1 MHAEK
6 DSEPAD
12 KTTPADGNP
21 SDADLDVEG
30 PNESAPGHE
39 PRPEGP
45 VRDDA
50 PTDQGASPS

>member
-12 KTTPADGNP
+12 QTTTPAENP

-39 PRPEGP
+39 PRPEGG
-45 VRDDA
+45 DDE
-50 PTDQGASPS
+50 PTSQGSSPS

>member
-12 KTTPADGNP
+12 QTTYPGETP

-39 PRPEGP
+39 PRPVEG
-45 VRDDA
+45 DEE
-50 PTDQGASPS
+50 PTNQGSSPS

>member
-12 KTTPADGNP
+12 ETTPAHGNP
-21 SDADLDVEG
+21 TDADLDVEG

-39 PRPEGP
+39 PRPEDA
-45 VRDDA
+45 VRDTA
-50 PTDQGASPS
+50 ATDQGASRS